1 MKSSDAAAVVQ
12 RQLDAYNAKDME
24 GWLATYSVQAEQFL
38 LHGER
43 IAYGHDELRERM
55 RLRFA
60 EPDLHAQLV
69 SRMVMGHVVVDLEH
83 ITRNFPEGKGVVAMV
98 CVYEVVDG
106 LIVKASFATG
116 TPSLK
121 R

>member
-24 GWLATYSVQAEQFL
+24 AWLATYSPHAEQFL

-43 IAYGHDELRERM
+43 LAQGHEEIRARM
-55 RLRFA
+55 LIRFA

-69 SRMVMGHVVVDLEH
+69 SRLVMGHIVVDLEK
-83 ITRNFPEGKGVVAMV
+83 ITRNFPEGDGVVEMV

-106 LIVKASFATG
+106 LIVKASFAMG
-116 TPSLK
+116 TPVLSG
-121 R
+121 

>member
-1 MKSSDAAAVVQ
+1 
-12 RQLDAYNAKDME
+12 
-24 GWLATYSVQAEQFL
+24 
-38 LHGER
+38 
-43 IAYGHDELRERM
+43 
-55 RLRFA
+55 
-60 EPDLHAQLV
+60 
-69 SRMVMGHVVVDLEH
+69 
-83 ITRNFPEGKGVVAMV
+83 MV

>member
-1 MKSSDAAAVVQ
+1 VKSSDAAAVVQ

-24 GWLATYSVQAEQFL
+24 AWLATYSVQAEQFL
-38 LHGER
+38 IHGER
-43 IAYGHDELRERM
+43 IAHGHEEMRERM

-69 SRMVMGHVVVDLEH
+69 SRLVMGHIVVDLEH
-83 ITRNFPEGKGVVAMV
+83 ITRNFPDGMGVVEMV

-106 LIVKASFATG
+106 LIVKASFAMG
-116 TPSLK
+116 KPVLSG
-121 R
+121 